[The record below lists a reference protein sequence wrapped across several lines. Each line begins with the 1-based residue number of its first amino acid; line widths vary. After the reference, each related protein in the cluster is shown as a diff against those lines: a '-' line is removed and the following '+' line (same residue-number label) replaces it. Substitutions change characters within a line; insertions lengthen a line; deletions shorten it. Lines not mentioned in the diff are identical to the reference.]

1 MAAVLVLGNPFDVER
16 LAVYLDMTMQGNL
29 LGDQSFRKA
38 SRLCI
43 FDQVRELILS
53 LVAIN
58 CEISS
63 NALPF
68 IEYRALDYGATQVI
82 AHYDTAF
89 RIADFQFHHV
99 RVPRNLSE

>member
-1 MAAVLVLGNPFDVER
+1 MLFPGNPLDVER
-16 LAVYLDMTMQGNL
+16 LAIYLDMTMQGNL
-29 LGDQSFRKA
+29 LGDQPLCKT

-43 FDQVRELILS
+43 FDQVRELILG

-58 CEISS
+58 REISS

-68 IEYRALDYGATQVI
+68 IKYGALDYGTAQVF

-89 RIADFQFHHV
+89 RIADF
-99 RVPRNLSE
+99 